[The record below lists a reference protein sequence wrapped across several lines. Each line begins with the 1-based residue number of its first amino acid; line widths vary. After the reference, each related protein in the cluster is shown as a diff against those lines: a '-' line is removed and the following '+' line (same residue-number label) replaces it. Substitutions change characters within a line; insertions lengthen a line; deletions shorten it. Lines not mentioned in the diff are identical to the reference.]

1 LAASYF
7 PGGLQICLAFVQKG
21 AIVRY
26 FVPLLVVLAASAAAD
41 SLDFSSQSV
50 VVVSIDSGTRTL
62 QSTDVLKERML
73 QTLRAAYYDRDWTV
87 GSYLSSHSL
96 VQRRLERMNL
106 TSERL
111 GTKYLSDGTVSTE
124 IGFPLTGAVLELILP
139 VRSTPHL
146 LGRTACPCCG
156 QPWPEGKEPPAGVEL
171 VPYDTGDPSSY
182 TGILIDAKGLESRP
196 ALFPQVVTESGDD
209 VFSTDFAI
217 PEQVTQYGLVG
228 YFYDRN
234 QALTA
239 ERIGSNP
246 LVVRALAVAGTN
258 YCDLVISQADAARV
272 HGSKSNLELLSRC
285 RVGFLVD

>member
-1 LAASYF
+1 
-7 PGGLQICLAFVQKG
+7 
-21 AIVRY
+21 VRL
-26 FVPLLVVLAASAAAD
+26 FVPLLAALVASAAAD

-50 VVVSIDSGTRTL
+50 VVVSIDSGTRSL
-62 QSTDVLKERML
+62 QSTDVLKARML
-73 QTLRAAYYDRDWTV
+73 QTLRAASYDRDWTV

-124 IGFPLTGAVLELILP
+124 FGFPLTGTVLELMLP
-139 VRSTPHL
+139 VRSAPHL
-146 LGRTACPCCG
+146 LGLTACPCCG
-156 QPWPEGKEPPAGVEL
+156 QPWPEGREPPAGVEL
-171 VPYDTGDPSSY
+171 VPYETGDAPAY
-182 TGILIDAKGLESRP
+182 TGILVDAKGLESRP

-209 VFSTDFAI
+209 VFSTDFAK

-228 YFYDRN
+228 YFYDRT

-239 ERIGSNP
+239 DRLGSSP
-246 LVVRALAVAGTN
+246 LIVRALAVTGTN
-258 YCDLVISQADAARV
+258 YCDLVISQADAARI